1 MYCLVYQEYH
11 GDLHRAFL
19 TSQGI
24 NKTLITAR
32 KPMINIKRFVG
43 KRSPKGIRL
52 FAIEM
57 YLALF
62 SFLTNCIVSHVDTIS
77 PLVAT

>member
-1 MYCLVYQEYH
+1 
-11 GDLHRAFL
+11 
-19 TSQGI
+19 
-24 NKTLITAR
+24 
-32 KPMINIKRFVG
+32 MINIKRFVG